1 MAGTCG
7 GMLMKTL
14 GMVTILRNDRVT
26 FHSYLS
32 PEDGEMVCSQV
43 IETEDKVVI
52 VDALL
57 LRPHAE
63 ELRRYVDRLNKP
75 IDRVIVTHSH
85 PDHWFGLEFFQDVPI
100 YSLPETRDEIAQVGD
115 YLLQYKGATLGDLV
129 ADNKVVPT
137 NIVQEGTEVIDGLR
151 YVFTKVV
158 DTEAPIILLV
168 ELPDLNTLV
177 AQDLVYNHVY
187 LCVGEQNSKGEY
199 LFDGWKNYLK
209 KLQGEGYETVLSGHG
224 EPTNSSIFPEIIG
237 YIEYAQQIF
246 EAGSS
251 EVEQKQKLMDKYPTY
266 RVSEVLDISN
276 VFLFHRDW

>member
-1 MAGTCG
+1 
-7 GMLMKTL
+7 MKTL